1 MVYVKWFSGAM
12 GVILLLV
19 VAYGDLETLKAFGA
33 GICGAFVVVVVAQE
47 STHRR
52 VRALEEQVASL
63 RNGQSANN
71 LTPSDYN
78 PGEP

>member
-71 LTPSDYN
+71 LTPSDHN

>member
-33 GICGAFVVVVVAQE
+33 GICGSFVVVVVAQE
-47 STHRR
+47 TTHRR
-52 VRALEEQVASL
+52 IRALEEQVATL
-63 RNGQSANN
+63 RNGEPANN
-71 LTPSDYN
+71 FMPSGHNSRD
-78 PGEP
+78 P

>member
-12 GVILLLV
+12 GVILLLI

-52 VRALEEQVASL
+52 VRALEEQVARL
-63 RNGQSANN
+63 CNGNSANN
-71 LTPSDYN
+71 STPSDHN
-78 PGEP
+78 PGKP

>member
-47 STHRR
+47 SSHRR
-52 VRALEEQVASL
+52 IRVLEEQVASL
-63 RNGQSANN
+63 RNGEPGSH
-71 LTPSDYN
+71 LTPADHN
-78 PGEP
+78 PGDR

>member
-47 STHRR
+47 SSHRR
-52 VRALEEQVASL
+52 IRALEEQVARL
-63 RNGQSANN
+63 RNGDSANN
-71 LTPSDYN
+71 LTPSGQNRGD
-78 PGEP
+78 P

>member
-12 GVILLLV
+12 GVILLLI

-52 VRALEEQVASL
+52 VRALEEQVARL
-63 RNGQSANN
+63 RNGNSANN
-71 LTPSDYN
+71 STPSDHN
-78 PGEP
+78 PGKP

>member
-63 RNGQSANN
+63 RTGESANN
-71 LTPSDYN
+71 LTPSGN
-78 PGEP
+78 NRGEP

>member
-52 VRALEEQVASL
+52 IRALEEQVANL
-63 RNGQSANN
+63 RNGESANN
-71 LTPSDYN
+71 LTPSDHN
-78 PGEP
+78 RGEP

>member
-63 RNGQSANN
+63 RNGESANN
-71 LTPSDYN
+71 WTPSGN
-78 PGEP
+78 NRGEP

>member
-33 GICGAFVVVVVAQE
+33 GICSAFVVVVVAQE

-52 VRALEEQVASL
+52 IRALEEQVANL
-63 RNGQSANN
+63 RNGESANN
-71 LTPSDYN
+71 LTPSGHN
-78 PGEP
+78 RGEP